1 MGFGSSGRATT
12 PIGSDPADVSSLPRL
27 RVCIDADVLF
37 AGAASTTGA
46 SHVVLQLGELG
57 IVDVRVADQARTEAE
72 RNLVDKL
79 PSALPALRALLDAC
93 TSAIPM
99 VAPAAARRLSRAGEA
114 DPKDAPILAAA
125 IAADCR
131 WLLTFN
137 VRDYQTERI
146 RVSQPGPFLE
156 ELRATLLAY
165 GSSPGP
171 S

>member
-1 MGFGSSGRATT
+1 
-12 PIGSDPADVSSLPRL
+12 VSSRPRL

-37 AGAASTTGA
+37 AGSASTSGA

-57 IVDVRVADQARTEAE
+57 IVDVRVADQARAEAE
-72 RNLVDKL
+72 RNLADKL
-79 PSALPALRALLDAC
+79 PSALPALRAILGAC
-93 TSAIPM
+93 TSSIPM
-99 VAPAAARRLSRAGEA
+99 VAPTAARRLSRAREA

-137 VRDYQTERI
+137 LRDYRTERV

-156 ELRATLLAY
+156 ELRAMLLAH
-165 GSSPGP
+165 GS
-171 S
+171 

>member
-1 MGFGSSGRATT
+1 MSR
-12 PIGSDPADVSSLPRL
+12 PPRL

-37 AGAASTTGA
+37 AGSASTSGA

-57 IVDVRVADQARTEAE
+57 IVDVRVADQARAEAE
-72 RNLVDKL
+72 RNLADKL

-93 TSAIPM
+93 TTSVPM
-99 VAPAAARRLSRAGEA
+99 AAPAAARRLSRAGEA

-137 VRDYQTERI
+137 VRDYRTERI
-146 RVSQPGPFLE
+146 RVSQPGPFVQ
-156 ELRATLLAY
+156 ELRAMLLAE
-165 GSSPGP
+165 GG
-171 S
+171 